1 MLSLQPNFY
10 APIEDDL
17 IALFYQSYYLPLLN
31 IIDEPSIKLNA
42 VYSAILAAINAGK
55 VQYKDGVFSGTFN
68 IRISRELATF
78 AKFDKRTGKWT
89 GRPSADILAAS
100 INANAKRAR
109 LNAEMRREMDKMEAR
124 IGEAIQSLSFGSDLP
139 LLAMD
144 EEIRKSLYDIGVVPE
159 INERVAE
166 KLRADYTESQKLN
179 IKNWAPEQ
187 TERLREMVERIQT
200 TSDNSSIREEIMKEW
215 GTTAAKAKFLA
226 RQETSLFFSKLSM
239 QRAGDAGVRRYRW
252 STSHD
257 ARVRDSPNGPNHKHL
272 QGLEFDIDGPGGI
285 VDLKTGRR
293 AHPGQDY
300 NCRCAAI
307 WVLE

>member
-1 MLSLQPNFY
+1 MLRLERNFY
-10 APIEDDL
+10 APIESDL
-17 IALFYQSYYLPLLN
+17 AELFYGIFYAPLLKVVGVPN
-31 IIDEPSIKLNA
+31 IRLNA
-42 VYSAILAAINAGK
+42 PSSALRAAIDSGQ
-55 VQYKDGVFSGTFN
+55 VTYEGGIFSGKFN
-68 IRISRELATF
+68 MRISSELSRF
-78 AKFDKRTGKWT
+78 AKFDKRTGKWN

-109 LNAEMRREMDKMEAR
+109 LNAEMKREMDKMEAR

-139 LLAMD
+139 LFAMD

-200 TSDNSSIREEIMKEW
+200 TSDNSSIRDEIMKEW

-239 QRAGDAGVRRYRW
+239 TRAGDAGVRRYRW

-257 ARVRDSPNGPNHKHL
+257 IRVREDHKEL
-272 QGLEFDIDGPGGI
+272 QGTIHAIDDPPI
-285 VDLKTGRR
+285 VDSRTGRR
-293 AHPGQDY
+293 AHPGEDY

-307 WVLE
+307 WILE